1 MSVSL
6 CPSFGVGFQA
16 FTTGGLPLNAGL
28 INTYAAGGVIPQA
41 TFTASVGNV
50 ENSNPIVLGA
60 DGRPPNEIWI
70 TDGVGYRFDL
80 TDSLSNLIA
89 SYDNINTIAG
99 LLAASGGSFLVG
111 FTQSGAGAVARAVQE
126 EQREKWVSVTQF
138 MSAAQKADVAAR
150 TALIDVTSAFTAA
163 EAALDATQLL
173 GGTIFLPKGVYLSSW
188 APSTNGIVI
197 KGVGRL
203 ATVIK
208 GNGAGT
214 AALSFVGI
222 SRVRVQH
229 LTVDGAAVTQHAAE
243 LHPTAGLTQAVE
255 HLWENVYFTG
265 ATTDNLNI
273 GDVGNHQVSQLT
285 FINCGAWGGPPSNT
299 HIKIQG

>member
-41 TFTASVGNV
+41 TFTTSVGNV
-50 ENSNPIVLGA
+50 QNSNPIVLGA

-150 TALIDVTSAFTAA
+150 TAVVDVTRAFTAG
-163 EAALDATQLL
+163 Q
-173 GGTIFLPKGVYLSSW
+173 GG
-188 APSTNGIVI
+188 
-197 KGVGRL
+197 
-203 ATVIK
+203 
-208 GNGAGT
+208 
-214 AALSFVGI
+214 
-222 SRVRVQH
+222 H
-229 LTVDGAAVTQHAAE
+229 DGS
-243 LHPTAGLTQAVE
+243 PTLV
-255 HLWENVYFTG
+255 W
-265 ATTDNLNI
+265 
-273 GDVGNHQVSQLT
+273 
-285 FINCGAWGGPPSNT
+285 SNF
-299 HIKIQG
+299 